1 MQEQEI
7 DELMQRLHEAFA
19 GGEGSFLLDLRERNA
34 WSQPAFVQLVKDM
47 RVACEVCAGEELLE
61 RWMADG
67 FWYLPS
73 FVQSWTSHPDFPR
86 AEMPIDQRLATG
98 LLEDLAHW
106 FFTSECPW
114 EDPDGWLASHL
125 SEAETSDESPAET
138 GAEAESENC

>member
-7 DELMQRLHEAFA
+7 DELMQRLQDAFA
-19 GGEGSFLLDLRERNA
+19 GAEGSFLLTLR
-34 WSQPAFVQLVKDM
+34 SQNSWDSEAFAQLVKDM
-47 RVACEVCAGEELLE
+47 RTACDFCAGADMLE

-86 AEMPIDQRLATG
+86 KQMPIDLRLATG

-106 FFTSECPW
+106 FFTDDCPW
-114 EDPDGWLASHL
+114 EDPDGWLQSHL
-125 SEAETSDESPAET
+125 SPKQA
-138 GAEAESENC
+138 